1 MSKGKIIALVALITF
16 SFGMTAV
23 GNAVAGV
30 KVNCRNVWYLTKW
43 EQVETDHEEGH
54 VVAIYEHKGILSR
67 TDGKTFILWECGLL
81 DIKLTTGACRHTG
94 ACELRDSLLF
104 PGRRRPLT

>member
-1 MSKGKIIALVALITF
+1 MSKGKMIALVAVITF
-16 SFGMTAV
+16 SFGMTAI

-30 KVNCRNVWYLTKW
+30 KVKGRNVWYLTKW
-43 EQVETDHEEGH
+43 EQVETDYEEGH
-54 VVAIYEHKGILSR
+54 VVAIYEHKGIVSR
-67 TDGKTFILWECGLL
+67 ADGKTFVLWECRLFG
-81 DIKLTTGACRHTG
+81 IKPTRGAYRKTG